1 MKNKLYTWSKNG
13 MKMIINTDFKEFN
26 KQTNCISGGNVIANT
41 MHGSYIRP
49 YNETIN
55 PVGEEVEKGHLQDFD
70 LKYFSISNEL
80 RELIKEQEKSVCL
93 YEFFIYRN
101 NYKDIIGHLVILEGK
116 TIYKKIKDG
125 AYLNCLQR
133 EKRQNVLDYCE
144 KILKEE

>member
-1 MKNKLYTWSKNG
+1 
-13 MKMIINTDFKEFN
+13 
-26 KQTNCISGGNVIANT
+26 

-55 PVGEEVEKGHLQDFD
+55 PVGEEVEKGYLQDFD
-70 LKYFSISNEL
+70 LKYFNISNEL
-80 RELIKEQEKSVCL
+80 RKLIKEQEKSVCL

-101 NYKDIIGHLVILEGK
+101 NYKDIIGHLVTLEGK

-144 KILKEE
+144 KILENE